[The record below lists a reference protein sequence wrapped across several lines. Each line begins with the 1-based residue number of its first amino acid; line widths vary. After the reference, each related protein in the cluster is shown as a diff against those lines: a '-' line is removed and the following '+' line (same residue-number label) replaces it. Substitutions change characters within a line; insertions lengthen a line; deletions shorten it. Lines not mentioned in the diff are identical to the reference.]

1 MTKSSPGLP
10 SPERQGVVL
19 ILSTFDTAAAAE
31 ACGRQLVA
39 DGLAACV
46 QVDGPIR
53 SIFRWQGEVQIAE
66 EFRLLI
72 KTAPA
77 AAAACQVA
85 LEQLHDYDLP
95 EIVVLDA
102 AASPAYAAWVATTLA

>member
-1 MTKSSPGLP
+1 MPTQPAAISPA
-10 SPERQGVVL
+10 VVL

-53 SIFRWQGEVQIAE
+53 SIYRWQGEVQVEE

-72 KTAPA
+72 KAAPA
-77 AAAACQVA
+77 TRAACQAA
-85 LEQLHDYDLP
+85 LEQLHPYDLP

-102 AASPAYAAWVATTLA
+102 AASPAYAAWVAGTKA

>member
-1 MTKSSPGLP
+1 MTTEHANHSP
-10 SPERQGVVL
+10 GVVL
-19 ILSTFDTAAAAE
+19 ILSTFGTAAAAE
-31 ACGRQLVA
+31 ACGKRLVA

-46 QVDGPIR
+46 QIDGPIR
-53 SIFRWQGEVQIAE
+53 SIYRWQGEIQTDE

-77 AAAACQVA
+77 AHTACQAA
-85 LEQLHDYDLP
+85 LAQLHPYDLP

-102 AASPAYAAWVATTLA
+102 AASPAYAAWVAGTPS

>member
-1 MTKSSPGLP
+1 MQAEQAETSP
-10 SPERQGVVL
+10 QVVL
-19 ILSTFDTAAAAE
+19 ILSTFGTAAAAE

-53 SIFRWQGEVQIAE
+53 SIYLWQGEVQAEE

-77 AAAACQVA
+77 ARAACLAA
-85 LEQLHDYDLP
+85 LEQLHPYDLP
-95 EIVVLDA
+95 EIVVLA
-102 AASPAYAAWVATTLA
+102 ADASPAYAAWVAGTPS

>member
-1 MTKSSPGLP
+1 MPDQPSTKPP
-10 SPERQGVVL
+10 GVVL
-19 ILSTFDTAAAAE
+19 VLSTFGTAAAAE
-31 ACGRQLVA
+31 ACGQRLVA

-46 QVDGPIR
+46 QIDGPIR
-53 SIFRWQGEVQIAE
+53 SIYRWQGEVQIEA

-77 AAAACQVA
+77 AREACQTA
-85 LEQLHDYDLP
+85 LEQLHPYDLP

-102 AASPAYAAWVATTLA
+102 AASPAYAAWVAGTPA

>member
-1 MTKSSPGLP
+1 MPAERIAQSP
-10 SPERQGVVL
+10 QVVL
-19 ILSTFDTAAAAE
+19 ILSTFGTAEAAE
-31 ACGRQLVA
+31 ACGRQLVT

-53 SIFRWQGEVQIAE
+53 SIYRWRDEVQIDE

-72 KTAPA
+72 KTSPA
-77 AAAACQVA
+77 ASANCQTT
-85 LEQLHDYDLP
+85 LEQVHPYDLP

-102 AASPAYAAWVATTLA
+102 AASPAYAAWVAGTTA